1 MRSSC
6 SFNVLR
12 LYVTAHFL
20 AGKKSSNVDRWIP
33 RDEMNGWMNARLTD
47 PPPFSIPSSQRAA
60 YHFLAPDANTRPYC
74 RIYLTQIVSRHCT
87 AYLRPIWRAYYSKPA
102 THSRGKFP
110 TFQYIQTPS
119 KGCARHSYAY
129 VAWIASLQ
137 IPVCVLAC
145 SNPLSRRAPRLRV
158 YIHTTPHKIALLRHE
173 IKALNIL

>member
-87 AYLRPIWRAYYSKPA
+87 AYLRPIWRVLLQAS
-102 THSRGKFP
+102 HSLTWKISHF
-110 TFQYIQTPS
+110 S
-119 KGCARHSYAY
+119 
-129 VAWIASLQ
+129 
-137 IPVCVLAC
+137 
-145 SNPLSRRAPRLRV
+145 
-158 YIHTTPHKIALLRHE
+158 IHTNTLQRMCKAFICICCLDCVATNPCLRACLLKSAEQEGAATARLHTH
-173 IKALNIL
+173 NTT